1 MDWLLDTLIKYPSI
15 PIFLTIGLGFYLG
28 KFKYKSFALGTVT
41 SVLLVGV
48 AVGYCINRFAGQPVE
63 IGAPLKS
70 LFFLIFLFAIGY
82 KCGPQFVSAI
92 RGQGIKQVL
101 FAVVVCVLC
110 LVVTWGCAKVMN
122 YNAAMAT
129 GLFSG
134 AQTIS
139 AVIGV
144 GTDTISSL
152 PDVDAATKKAWIDLI
167 PVCYAVTYVFGTIG
181 SAYLLGNLGPAM
193 LGGLKKVRQQTKEY
207 EQQLN
212 HSTLSTDPAY
222 IVGNRPIV
230 FRAYKVTSDNFAT
243 PMTVEQLEDHFSK
256 LGRRIFVERVRPG
269 AAGSEIVGA
278 TPSLL
283 IHQGDEIVVSGR
295 HEYVIQDESWIG
307 QEVDDPALLT
317 FNAEKTKVMVT
328 KKTAGQTVDQLRAQ
342 PFMYG
347 VMIASISRQGGVPI
361 PVLANTK
368 LMQGDMLEIV
378 GLPQEISG
386 AVAAI
391 GIEEKPTSVTDLVF
405 VSLVIVIGALVG
417 ALTLNVHDIPVSL
430 STSGG
435 ALIAGLFFGWWRT
448 RRPSVG
454 IIPEGS
460 LWLMQNL
467 GLNMFIAVIGIQ
479 SGPTFFSGLEQVGW
493 MFFVM
498 GIIATTVPIL
508 ISLWIGAKFFKF
520 HPAVNLGCVA
530 GSRTTTASLGA
541 ITDSLQSNVPAL
553 GYTITYAIGNT
564 LLILMG
570 VAMVLMFI

>member
-230 FRAYKVTSDNFAT
+230 FRAYKVTSDNFAA

-378 GLPQEISG
+378 GLPQEISA

-417 ALTLNVHDIPVSL
+417 ALTLNIHDIPVSL